1 MTLLSHPASLLA
13 LEEALARDAARLRAS
28 DRCPIDLNVIAR
40 RLGVR
45 LVIEPNAAVDG
56 QLQKDSRETAIVVR
70 GRDWNDA
77 RARFSAA
84 HEIGHHLLDLYGAP
98 RPGDRREYWEL
109 ERVCHRFAGRL
120 LIPDAA
126 VRWVVESQPRRSD
139 QLLILCRRLAE
150 HTKVSRAVL
159 SYRLAEEFEN
169 VSFSQ
174 VSFPRPRRLGVA
186 GVVEWVVE
194 RFPWLRRGVRSHIT
208 GEHFLDP
215 LLRDQGRRVV
225 GTVTVGYANGLRAAA
240 ERRPWGVWIVCVD
253 PGGFLD
259 AGAPAQLHLG

>member
-1 MTLLSHPASLLA
+1 VTRLSHPASLVA

-28 DRCPIDLNVIAR
+28 DRCPIDLDLIAR

-45 LVIEPNAAVDG
+45 IVIEPNAALDG
-56 QLQKDSRETAIVVR
+56 QLRKNSRETAIVVR
-70 GRDWNDA
+70 GRDWNDP

-120 LIPDAA
+120 LVPDAA
-126 VRWVVESQPRRSD
+126 VSWVRESQPKCSE
-139 QLLILCRRLAE
+139 QLLIMCRRLAA
-150 HTKVSRAVL
+150 HTKVSRAAL
-159 SYRLAEEFEN
+159 SYRLADELEN

-174 VSFPRPRRLGVA
+174 VSFPRPRRVGVA

-215 LLRDQGRRVV
+215 MLRDQSRRGV
-225 GTVTVGYANGLRAAA
+225 GTVTVGYANGLRAAS
-240 ERRPWGVWIVCVD
+240 ERRPWGVWIVCIA
-253 PGGFLD
+253 PGGFPEAD
-259 AGAPAQLHLG
+259 EPAQLRLG